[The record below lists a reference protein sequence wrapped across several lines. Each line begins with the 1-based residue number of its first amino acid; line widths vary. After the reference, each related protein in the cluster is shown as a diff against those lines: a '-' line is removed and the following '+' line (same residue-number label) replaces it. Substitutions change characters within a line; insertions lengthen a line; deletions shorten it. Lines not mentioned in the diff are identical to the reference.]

1 MYRQTHGCHLICVSM
16 HQLHTCEFK
25 IMCSYSRPHCRTL
38 TLAIFWADGPVAAPF
53 LQVGVGA
60 LGVRVSLCL
69 KTVIR
74 VVSAVLHCFGVLQ
87 AVRRR
92 HFQVV
97 TASLVRGFAV
107 ARQGLQSLKSVAL
120 VFQHLASFVD
130 HYLSECKSR
139 WSCSWYF
146 LHWTMVCKQ
155 SPRPSPETNRIQL
168 KLA

>member
-69 KTVIR
+69 KLLFVWFRQCSI
-74 VVSAVLHCFGVLQ
+74 VLEFCRLFEGDI
-87 AVRRR
+87 
-92 HFQVV
+92 F
-97 TASLVRGFAV
+97 
-107 ARQGLQSLKSVAL
+107 
-120 VFQHLASFVD
+120 
-130 HYLSECKSR
+130 R
-139 WSCSWYF
+139 W
-146 LHWTMVCKQ
+146 
-155 SPRPSPETNRIQL
+155 
-168 KLA
+168 